1 MLDLPIAMLTN
12 FVRVLTVLFI
22 GFAGYFRPLQI
33 DQPRLDSP
41 RPGET
46 LHGVVTISGSTDI
59 PGFASSEI
67 AFGYA
72 NRETWFPIL
81 HGDSPATGPLGA
93 WDTST
98 IHDGDYRLRL
108 VVILQDGTRLETVAD
123 DLHVQNETQ
132 ASTAA
137 PVSAVVS
144 TTAPASEAT
153 PTPAAPTP
161 TPLPAN
167 PAELDR
173 SHLFTAL
180 ALGVIL
186 SVLSLIAFGIYTGL
200 RSIARR

>member
-12 FVRVLTVLFI
+12 FVRVLTVLFV

-72 NRETWFPIL
+72 DRETWFPIL
-81 HGDSPATGPLGA
+81 HGDSPATGPLGT

-98 IHDGDYRLRL
+98 IRDGDYRLRL
-108 VVILQDGTRLETVAD
+108 VVTLQDGTRLETVAD

-137 PVSAVVS
+137 PAVVVS
-144 TTAPASEAT
+144 TDLPASENT
-153 PTPAAPTP
+153 PTPAPPTP

-180 ALGVIL
+180 TLGVIL
-186 SVLSLIAFGIYTGL
+186 SVLSLIAFGIYSGL

>member
-1 MLDLPIAMLTN
+1 MLDLSIAMLSN
-12 FVRVLTVLFI
+12 FVRVLTVIFI
-22 GFAGYFRPLQI
+22 GFAGYFHPLQI

-72 NRETWFPIL
+72 DRETWFPIL
-81 HGDSPATGPLGA
+81 HGDSPATGPLGT

-108 VVILQDGTRLETVAD
+108 VVTLQDGTRLETVAD

-132 ASTAA
+132 ALTAA
-137 PVSAVVS
+137 PAAVVS
-144 TTAPASEAT
+144 TDLPAAENT
-153 PTPAAPTP
+153 PTPAPPTP

-173 SHLFTAL
+173 SHLYTAL
-180 ALGVIL
+180 TLGVIL
-186 SVLSLIAFGIYTGL
+186 SVLSLIVFGIYSGL

>member
-12 FVRVLTVLFI
+12 FVRALTVFVI
-22 GFAGYFRPLQI
+22 GFAGYFAPLQI

-67 AFGYA
+67 AFGYSG
-72 NRETWFPIL
+72 RETWFPIL
-81 HGDSPATGPLGA
+81 HGDSPATGPLGT
-93 WDTST
+93 WDTAT

-108 VVILQDGTRLETVAD
+108 VVTLQDGTRLETVVD
-123 DLHVQNETQ
+123 DLHVLNESQ
-132 ASTAA
+132 SSTAA
-137 PVSAVVS
+137 PAAVEV
-144 TTAPASEAT
+144 PAITPTLEST
-153 PTPAAPTP
+153 PTPAPATP
-161 TPLPAN
+161 TPLPSN

-173 SHLFTAL
+173 PRLFTAL
-180 ALGVIL
+180 ILGVIL
-186 SVLSLIAFGIYTGL
+186 SVLSLIAFGIYSGL